1 MSTLSRR
8 RRRSN
13 FIVNTILSISCL
25 VFLAPIAWMALLA
38 LKSPSELAALPVSFL
53 PAAPQW
59 HNYVEALTH
68 IDFLGFARNSL
79 TIALISAVLT
89 TLSSSFVAYGL
100 ARCSA
105 PGKRIVFGA
114 LLGTMMLPA
123 VVTAVPTY
131 MLFSKLHLIDTY
143 VPWVLMGLAGSAYS
157 IFLVRQ
163 AYLGVPGEIDDAAL
177 IDGCSPVQTW
187 WRMYLPMNKAVLAC
201 VFLLTFIWAYS
212 DYLMP
217 KLLLSNE
224 TTTLSVAVASFYTD
238 PRGSVIQ
245 PLMAAG
251 ALWFSAPAVV
261 VFLLMQ
267 RYFVQGFTTSGI
279 K

>member
-1 MSTLSRR
+1 M
-8 RRRSN
+8 
-13 FIVNTILSISCL
+13 
-25 VFLAPIAWMALLA
+25 
-38 LKSPSELAALPVSFL
+38 
-53 PAAPQW
+53 
-59 HNYVEALTH
+59 TH

-267 RYFVQGFTTSGI
+267 RYFVQGFATSGI